1 MLVILSTN
9 DLVSPMRQWKR
20 KSGEGE
26 ELVEMER
33 LERLHQMQSTD
44 QIQKEGSELLG
55 ELESGQG

>member
-1 MLVILSTN
+1 M
-9 DLVSPMRQWKR
+9 DKE
-20 KSGEGE
+20 KGEGE

-44 QIQKEGSELLG
+44 QIQKEGSELLE